1 MNKIIIGAAIDA
13 CAGTVG
19 SADTPDKLQNKE
31 FLNVGLKFDN
41 IQRYSGARDDIEK
54 LASYFTNLASSTKNA
69 VHDGRFP
76 IVVGGDHSCAI
87 GTWSGI
93 SSAYLENEQN
103 IGIIWMDAHMDA
115 HTFEDSD
122 TKNVHGMPVAVL
134 LGEGEAKFTNI
145 LKQQPKIKPEN
156 IILIGIRSYEAAE
169 EERLQ
174 RLGVKVYYTE
184 EVNSRGFS
192 AVFNEAWN
200 ALDKKVDKIGLSIDL
215 DGFDPEFAPGVG
227 TPVENGINFNHCCAE
242 LAKIDINRL
251 AGVEIT
257 EGNDHFDASGRTMQC
272 IVEIIQQVTEGK
284 TISHANNRIK
294 STQARISI

>member
-1 MNKIIIGAAIDA
+1 MNKTIIGAAIDA

-19 SADTPDKLQNKE
+19 AADTPDRLQNRE
-31 FLNVGLKFDN
+31 FAKTGLKFDN
-41 IQRYSGARDDIEK
+41 ILCYSGARDDIEK
-54 LASYFTNLASSTKNA
+54 LTNYFTNLAIATKNA
-69 VHDGRFP
+69 VHEGKFP

-93 SSAYLENEQN
+93 SSAYLENEQD
-103 IGIIWMDAHMDA
+103 IGIIWLDAHMDA

-122 TKNVHGMPVAVL
+122 SKNIHGMPVAVL
-134 LGEGEAKFTNI
+134 LGEGESKFTNI
-145 LKQQPKIKPEN
+145 LNQQPKIKPEN
-156 IILIGIRSYEAAE
+156 IILIGIRSYEAVE

-227 TPVENGINFNHCCAE
+227 TPVENGINFTHCRAE
-242 LAKIDINRL
+242 LGKVDINRI
-251 AGVEIT
+251 AGLEIT
-257 EGNDHFDASGRTMQC
+257 EGNYHFDASGVTMQC
-272 IVEIIQQVTEGK
+272 ILEIIQQLTEGK
-284 TISHANNRIK
+284 MIPA
-294 STQARISI
+294 